1 MSNSGHHHHLLTVNA
16 GSSSLRLSTYTLTD
30 DAHCVAEARLSPA
43 PAPGPDVLRE
53 YVDRHALPEPKLVV
67 HRVVHGG
74 ERLRKPGWVDSAVE
88 AEIDRLKALAPLHNG
103 VALQWIHAARE
114 TFDEVTQAACY
125 DTGFYAD
132 LPAVAS
138 NYAVP
143 IEMRKQHGLRRY
155 GFHGLAH
162 QSMLASLRSSG
173 DLDTRRRIISLQL
186 GAGCSI
192 TATDHGWPVET
203 SMGFSPLEGLVMA
216 TRCGD
221 LDPAAVLYLMDEAG
235 FSPAELGWILNES
248 SGLRGI
254 SGQSGDMQVL
264 LDSGTEGAE
273 LAIGIFCHRVR
284 HYLGAY
290 LGVLGGADAV
300 LFGGGIGEQAPE
312 IRARILD
319 GFDWAG
325 IGLDRVRNETA
336 PTDGTSSIHTD
347 DSRVEVWVT
356 PTDEEGLMARSA
368 YQLWQN
374 GEQDHEAKSI

>member
-1 MSNSGHHHHLLTVNA
+1 M
-16 GSSSLRLSTYTLTD
+16 
-30 DAHCVAEARLSPA
+30 SPA
-43 PAPGPDVLRE
+43 PTPDSGVLRE
-53 YVDRHALPEPKLVV
+53 YVDRHALPAPEVIM

-74 ERLRKPGWVDSAVE
+74 EQLRKPGWIDAAVE

-103 VALQWIHAARE
+103 VALQWIHAARDA
-114 TFDEVTQAACY
+114 FAGVSQAACY
-125 DTGFYAD
+125 DTGFYAE

-138 NYAVP
+138 HYAVP
-143 IEMRKQHGLRRY
+143 IEMRKQYGLRRY

-162 QSMLASLRSSG
+162 QSMLTSLRSAG
-173 DLDTRRRIISLQL
+173 DHDTRRRIISLQL

-192 TATDHGWPVET
+192 TAIDHGWPVET

-248 SGLRGI
+248 SGLRGL
-254 SGQSGDMQVL
+254 SGQSADMQAL
-264 LDSGTEGAE
+264 LYSGTEGAE

-300 LFGGGIGEQAPE
+300 LFGGGIGEHAPE

-319 GFDWAG
+319 QFDWAG
-325 IGLDRVRNETA
+325 IGLDRSRNESA
-336 PTDGTSSIHTD
+336 PTDVASAIHAD
-347 DSRVEVWVT
+347 DSRVEIWVT

-368 YQLWQN
+368 YDLWEDSVQHA
-374 GEQDHEAKSI
+374 EVKPK